1 MTLIQ
6 NTYLYHYTLCTLP
19 RPTAKQPE
27 PAKQQ
32 PAQPAKTW
40 GKAGSKKTEP
50 AKAEPE
56 PAQMKL
62 KKAEPK
68 QKPIEPEKSPSKTSL
83 KPTPKQGQRT
93 ESPKPESV
101 QLKGVKK
108 EVCEWIILYI
118 LVIQRTKLNDFN
130 EITFMKLLK

>member
-56 PAQMKL
+56 PAAASSSPAVATTGIPSVDSPEFEKYLETDAFYKMLESEDQINKVVADMK
-62 KKAEPK
+62 
-68 QKPIEPEKSPSKTSL
+68 
-83 KPTPKQGQRT
+83 
-93 ESPKPESV
+93 
-101 QLKGVKK
+101 
-108 EVCEWIILYI
+108 
-118 LVIQRTKLNDFN
+118 
-130 EITFMKLLK
+130 

>member
-1 MTLIQ
+1 MGKSVTQ
-6 NTYLYHYTLCTLP
+6 QK
-19 RPTAKQPE
+19 PTAKQPE

-32 PAQPAKTW
+32 PAQ
-40 GKAGSKKTEP
+40 
-50 AKAEPE
+50 PE

-68 QKPIEPEKSPSKTSL
+68 QKPLELEKTPSKTSL

-108 EVCEWIILYI
+108 EDGDQQAKQQEKPRIPRKAPGPMPDEVL
-118 LVIQRTKLNDFN
+118 
-130 EITFMKLLK
+130 